1 MGQHVGVGHQVVWR
15 RVGDRG
21 GPGDHEP
28 MIAPK
33 ALIVFEDGLGE
44 AVDDALQTA

>member
-1 MGQHVGVGHQVVWR
+1 
-15 RVGDRG
+15 
-21 GPGDHEP
+21 